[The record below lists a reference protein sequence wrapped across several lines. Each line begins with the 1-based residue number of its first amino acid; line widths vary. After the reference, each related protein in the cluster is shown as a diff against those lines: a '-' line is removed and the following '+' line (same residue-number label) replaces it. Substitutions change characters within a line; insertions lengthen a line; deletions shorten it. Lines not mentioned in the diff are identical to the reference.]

1 MKKFYFLF
9 LFALIASI
17 GNLYAAEKTV
27 TWNFAGRKS
36 GTGATTSCELKVQS
50 GSASGT
56 WKITASKKFSAQTGR
71 GSTSVTL
78 GSKNDPCTDAKLELT
93 NSPIPEGAQ
102 IKKVSIT
109 AKTNNANGAT
119 FGLQIGGVSS
129 ETTLTFDKT
138 KTTQEFTESKVGNVV
153 LVINTLN
160 QSNVSLYSISI
171 TYEEVAETKCA
182 KPTFN
187 LENGKTYTDAQT
199 LVITSTTA
207 DATIHYTINRGEEKT
222 GQPAEFTENGE
233 YTVDAWATK
242 DNLTESD
249 HASIKFT
256 IAKKCAAP
264 TFTPAAGFLKLGNA
278 ITFTS
283 ATADAEV
290 YYQYSY
296 NGGEYTSF
304 VKGTSFTPDKEGT
317 YKIIAKATKTGLED
331 GVSGEQI
338 YEVGNLVFYE
348 SFDKNDGTGGND
360 GKWSGSIASNDIQYD
375 VTGWTCQNASGANK
389 CAKFGTSS
397 KKGTA
402 TTPALT
408 DLEGDAILTFKAAP
422 WNTEGGKMS
431 VTISD
436 GTIETSEFELI
447 NNTFT
452 EYSVKISG
460 GATSKITFTSSEA
473 RFFLDEVKV
482 KQVAVATPTIT
493 PNGGDV
499 KVGDKITFATKTDGA
514 TLSYSTDGGQTWTP
528 GSEYAAATVG
538 ELNLWVK
545 ATKGSDESAVAK
557 ATFNVVDPN
566 AIGSVNINITADKT
580 AKTGELFGTM
590 TVAVPMPINATVMDV
605 VIKKDG
611 KEFSSDKNLTAE
623 FSKEITET
631 GTYEI
636 DVTANNDK
644 EIIGDKKTAEF
655 YSNKL
660 TDIAD
665 FLLYGPECNNL
676 FGSDVVYEFTC
687 PLSVTYANGS
697 NLWVTDGTDGML
709 IFQRGGFSTA
719 YTNGTVFAK
728 GIKGQYTVYNNTIEL
743 TEPVLTE
750 TTEGATVDPKQ
761 IEIAA
766 ISADN
771 QNQFVIIKDAVLNV
785 KNETFADAAGNTVD
799 MYDKKFCTVPADGTY
814 DVVGIVSYYGYSEAE
829 AATQVYPLAFLT
841 APTAT
846 LGFTAAEINEMPWLA
861 ANDKVLTEEATEVK
875 DASCVKLTCEEG
887 AQIEYTLVSAE
898 TGSSTATVESG
909 AEIVGLIKGE
919 VYELTVCAVKG
930 GYKSA
935 SRQYTFTITG
945 STSSVSSM
953 SAEGVKVFATEGGVE
968 VVAAEATDVAV
979 YTVAGQLVRQARV
992 AEDSTLVN
1000 VAPGFYVVRANGTAT
1015 KVIVR

>member
-17 GNLYAAEKTV
+17 GNLYAAEV
-27 TWNFAGRKS
+27 TD
-36 GTGATTSCELKVQS
+36 V
-50 GSASGT
+50 
-56 WKITASKKFSAQTGR
+56 ITASNLKATGTTYVLFSNVKVTSEALYSGQSAQTDNNSGIIQLTHKKKNNR
-71 GSTSVTL
+71 NVGIVSTVSGGLIKSVLIEVDNSNTNTYSVYAKKTAYSAIENLYDTSSSSKGDLILESKSTGSLDVA
-78 GSKNDPCTDAKLELT
+78 GEYYYIGIRSKSNAVK
-93 NSPIPEGAQ
+93 
-102 IKKVSIT
+102 IKKIT
-109 AKTNNANGAT
+109 
-119 FGLQIGGVSS
+119 
-129 ETTLTFDKT
+129 
-138 KTTQEFTESKVGNVV
+138 
-153 LVINTLN
+153 
-160 QSNVSLYSISI
+160 I
-171 TYEEVAETKCA
+171 TYV
-182 KPTFN
+182 N
-187 LENGKTYTDAQT
+187 
-199 LVITSTTA
+199 
-207 DATIHYTINRGEEKT
+207 
-222 GQPAEFTENGE
+222 
-233 YTVDAWATK
+233 
-242 DNLTESD
+242 
-249 HASIKFT
+249 
-256 IAKKCAAP
+256 
-264 TFTPAAGFLKLGNA
+264 
-278 ITFTS
+278 
-283 ATADAEV
+283 
-290 YYQYSY
+290 
-296 NGGEYTSF
+296 
-304 VKGTSFTPDKEGT
+304 
-317 YKIIAKATKTGLED
+317 
-331 GVSGEQI
+331 
-338 YEVGNLVFYE
+338 
-348 SFDKNDGTGGND
+348 
-360 GKWSGSIASNDIQYD
+360 
-375 VTGWTCQNASGANK
+375 
-389 CAKFGTSS
+389 SS
-397 KKGTA
+397 
-402 TTPALT
+402 
-408 DLEGDAILTFKAAP
+408 
-422 WNTEGGKMS
+422 
-431 VTISD
+431 
-436 GTIETSEFELI
+436 
-447 NNTFT
+447 
-452 EYSVKISG
+452 
-460 GATSKITFTSSEA
+460 
-473 RFFLDEVKV
+473 
-482 KQVAVATPTIT
+482 VATPTIT

-514 TLSYSTDGGQTWTP
+514 TLSYSTDGGQTWIP
-528 GSEYAAATVG
+528 GSEYTATTVG
-538 ELNLWVK
+538 ALNLWVK

-728 GIKGQYTVYNNTIEL
+728 GIKGQYTVYRNTIEL
-743 TEPVLTE
+743 LNPTLTE
-750 TTEGATVDPKQ
+750 TTEGATIDPKQ
-761 IEIAA
+761 IEIAG

-846 LGFTAAEINEMPWLA
+846 LGFTAAEINEMSWLA
-861 ANDKVLTEEATEVK
+861 ANDKVLTEDGSFE
-875 DASCVKLTCEEG
+875 DINASCVKLTCEEG
-887 AQIEYTLVSAE
+887 AQIEYTLDSGE
-898 TGSSTATVESG
+898 PSPSTATVESG
-909 AEIVGLIKGE
+909 TEIGFTDGE
-919 VYELTVCAVKG
+919 SYMLTVCAVKG

-935 SRQYTFTITG
+935 SREYLFSIG
-945 STSSVSSM
+945 KTSSVSSM
-953 SAEGVKVFATEGGVE
+953 SVDGVKVFAAEGGVE
-968 VVAAEATDVAV
+968 VVADEATDVAV
-979 YTVAGQLVRQARV
+979 YTAAGQLVRQARV
-992 AEDSTLVN
+992 AEGSTLVN

>member
-27 TWNFAGRKS
+27 TFDFSTNPGAVS
-36 GTGATTSCELKVQS
+36 GIKNGEITVSFKTPGVTPV
-50 GSASGT
+50 
-56 WKITASKKFSAQTGR
+56 WKGGEIRAYAKNTITVSSVKK
-71 GSTSVTL
+71 
-78 GSKNDPCTDAKLELT
+78 
-93 NSPIPEGAQ
+93 
-102 IKKVSIT
+102 IKKIEFSFNKGEDKNEIT
-109 AKTNNANGAT
+109 STPTGFTSPTWTGESESVVFK
-119 FGLQIGGVSS
+119 IGGTKGHRKV
-129 ETTLTFDKT
+129 KT
-138 KTTQEFTESKVGNVV
+138 IEV
-153 LVINTLN
+153 
-160 QSNVSLYSISI
+160 
-171 TYEEVAETKCA
+171 TYEEGAETQCA
-182 KPTFN
+182 T
-187 LENGKTYTDAQT
+187 
-199 LVITSTTA
+199 
-207 DATIHYTINRGEEKT
+207 
-222 GQPAEFTENGE
+222 
-233 YTVDAWATK
+233 
-242 DNLTESD
+242 
-249 HASIKFT
+249 
-256 IAKKCAAP
+256 P
-264 TFTPAAGFLKLGNA
+264 TFTPAAGYLKLGNA

-283 ATADAEV
+283 ATADAEIS
-290 YYQYSY
+290 YQYSY

-331 GVSGEQI
+331 GVSGEQT

-375 VTGWTCQNASGANK
+375 VDGWTCLNASGANK

-460 GATSKITFTSSEA
+460 GATSKITFTSSKD

-499 KVGDKITFATKTDGA
+499 NVGDKITFATKTDGA
-514 TLSYSTDGGQTWTP
+514 TLSYSTDEGKTWTP
-528 GSEYAAATVG
+528 GSEYTAAAVG
-538 ELNLWVK
+538 ALNLWVK
-545 ATKGSDESAVAK
+545 ATKDSDESAVAK

-566 AIGSVNINITADKT
+566 AIGSVNINITADKK

-611 KEFSSDKNLTAE
+611 KEFSSDKGLTAE

-644 EIIGDKKTAEF
+644 EITGDKKTAEF

-687 PLSVTYANGS
+687 PLSVTFSKGE

-709 IFQRGGFSTA
+709 IFQIGGFSTA

-743 TEPVLTE
+743 LNPTLTE
-750 TTEGATVDPKQ
+750 TTEGATIDPKQ

-766 ISADN
+766 IKAEN

-785 KNETFADAAGNTVD
+785 KNKTFADAAGNTVD

-814 DVVGIVSYYGYSEAE
+814 DVVGIVSYYGYSGAVS
-829 AATQVYPLAFLT
+829 ATQVYPLAFLT

-861 ANDKVLTEEATEVK
+861 ANDIVLTEETTEVK

-898 TGSSTATVESG
+898 TGTSTATVESG
-909 AEIVGLIKGE
+909 AEIVGLAKGE

-953 SAEGVKVFATEGGVE
+953 SAEGVKVFAAEGGVE

-979 YTVAGQLVRQARV
+979 YTAAGQLVRQARV
-992 AEDSTLVN
+992 AEGSTLVN

>member
-17 GNLYAAEKTV
+17 GNLYSAEV
-27 TWNFAGRKS
+27 TD
-36 GTGATTSCELKVQS
+36 V
-50 GSASGT
+50 
-56 WKITASKKFSAQTGR
+56 ITASNLKATGTTYVLFSNVKVTSEASYSGQSAQTGNNTGIIQLNSKKKNSR
-71 GSTSVTL
+71 NIGIVSTVSGGLIKSVSIEVDNSNANTYSVYAKKTAYSAIEDL
-78 GSKNDPCTDAKLELT
+78 YNDPKQGNLILESKSTESLDVAGEYYYIGIRSKS
-93 NSPIPEGAQ
+93 NAVK
-102 IKKVSIT
+102 IKKIT
-109 AKTNNANGAT
+109 
-119 FGLQIGGVSS
+119 
-129 ETTLTFDKT
+129 
-138 KTTQEFTESKVGNVV
+138 
-153 LVINTLN
+153 
-160 QSNVSLYSISI
+160 I
-171 TYEEVAETKCA
+171 TYV
-182 KPTFN
+182 N
-187 LENGKTYTDAQT
+187 
-199 LVITSTTA
+199 
-207 DATIHYTINRGEEKT
+207 
-222 GQPAEFTENGE
+222 
-233 YTVDAWATK
+233 
-242 DNLTESD
+242 
-249 HASIKFT
+249 
-256 IAKKCAAP
+256 
-264 TFTPAAGFLKLGNA
+264 
-278 ITFTS
+278 
-283 ATADAEV
+283 
-290 YYQYSY
+290 
-296 NGGEYTSF
+296 
-304 VKGTSFTPDKEGT
+304 
-317 YKIIAKATKTGLED
+317 
-331 GVSGEQI
+331 
-338 YEVGNLVFYE
+338 
-348 SFDKNDGTGGND
+348 
-360 GKWSGSIASNDIQYD
+360 
-375 VTGWTCQNASGANK
+375 
-389 CAKFGTSS
+389 SS
-397 KKGTA
+397 
-402 TTPALT
+402 
-408 DLEGDAILTFKAAP
+408 
-422 WNTEGGKMS
+422 
-431 VTISD
+431 
-436 GTIETSEFELI
+436 
-447 NNTFT
+447 
-452 EYSVKISG
+452 
-460 GATSKITFTSSEA
+460 
-473 RFFLDEVKV
+473 
-482 KQVAVATPTIT
+482 VATPTIT

-514 TLSYSTDGGQTWTP
+514 TLSYSTDEGKTWTP

-538 ELNLWVK
+538 ALNLWVK

-580 AKTGELFGTM
+580 AATGELFGTM

-785 KNETFADAAGNTVD
+785 KNETFADAAGNMVD

-814 DVVGIVSYYGYSEAE
+814 DVVGIVSYFGYSGAVP
-829 AATQVYPLAFLT
+829 ATQVYPLAFLT

-953 SAEGVKVFATEGGVE
+953 SAEGVKVFAAEGGVE
-968 VVAAEATDVAV
+968 VVAEEAAEVAV

-992 AEDSTLVN
+992 AEGSTLVN

>member
-17 GNLYAAEKTV
+17 GNLYAAEV
-27 TWNFAGRKS
+27 TD
-36 GTGATTSCELKVQS
+36 V
-50 GSASGT
+50 
-56 WKITASKKFSAQTGR
+56 ITASNLKATGTTYVLFSNVKVTSEALYSGQSAQTQTG
-71 GSTSVTL
+71 
-78 GSKNDPCTDAKLELT
+78 KN
-93 NSPIPEGAQ
+93 IQ
-102 IKKVSIT
+102 
-109 AKTNNANGAT
+109 
-119 FGLQIGGVSS
+119 
-129 ETTLTFDKT
+129 
-138 KTTQEFTESKVGNVV
+138 
-153 LVINTLN
+153 LN
-160 QSNVSLYSISI
+160 
-171 TYEEVAETKCA
+171 
-182 KPTFN
+182 
-187 LENGKTYTDAQT
+187 
-199 LVITSTTA
+199 
-207 DATIHYTINRGEEKT
+207 
-222 GQPAEFTENGE
+222 
-233 YTVDAWATK
+233 
-242 DNLTESD
+242 
-249 HASIKFT
+249 
-256 IAKKCAAP
+256 
-264 TFTPAAGFLKLGNA
+264 
-278 ITFTS
+278 
-283 ATADAEV
+283 
-290 YYQYSY
+290 
-296 NGGEYTSF
+296 
-304 VKGTSFTPDKEGT
+304 
-317 YKIIAKATKTGLED
+317 
-331 GVSGEQI
+331 
-338 YEVGNLVFYE
+338 
-348 SFDKNDGTGGND
+348 
-360 GKWSGSIASNDIQYD
+360 
-375 VTGWTCQNASGANK
+375 
-389 CAKFGTSS
+389 SS
-397 KKGTA
+397 KKNGKNIGIVSTVSGGLIKSVSIEVDNSNA
-402 TTPALT
+402 
-408 DLEGDAILTFKAAP
+408 
-422 WNTEGGKMS
+422 NT
-431 VTISD
+431 
-436 GTIETSEFELI
+436 
-447 NNTFT
+447 
-452 EYSVKISG
+452 YSVYAKKTAYSAIGDLYNNSKGDLILEDKSTGSVDVAGEYYYIGIRSKSGVVKIK
-460 GATSKITFTSSEA
+460 KITITYVNSS
-473 RFFLDEVKV
+473 
-482 KQVAVATPTIT
+482 VATPTII

-528 GSEYAAATVG
+528 GSEYTATTVG
-538 ELNLWVK
+538 ALNLWVK

-636 DVTANNDK
+636 DVTANNK
-644 EIIGDKKTAEF
+644 EITGDKKTAEF

-766 ISADN
+766 IKADN

-785 KNETFADAAGNTVD
+785 KNKTFADAAGNTVD
-799 MYDKKFCTVPADGTY
+799 MYDKKFCTVPANGTY
-814 DVVGIVSYYGYSEAE
+814 DVVGIVSYFGYSGAVP
-829 AATQVYPLAFLT
+829 ATQVYPLAFLT

-861 ANDKVLTEEATEVK
+861 ANDIVLTE
-875 DASCVKLTCEEG
+875 DGSFGDMNASCVKLTCEEG
-887 AQIEYTLVSAE
+887 AQIEYTLDSGE
-898 TGSSTATVESG
+898 PSPSTATVESG
-909 AEIVGLIKGE
+909 TEIGFTDGE
-919 VYELTVCAVKG
+919 SYMLTVCAVKG

-935 SRQYTFTITG
+935 SREYLFSIG
-945 STSSVSSM
+945 KTSSVSSM
-953 SAEGVKVFATEGGVE
+953 SSEGVKVFAAEGGVE
-968 VVAAEATDVAV
+968 VVAEEAAEVAV
-979 YTVAGQLVRQARV
+979 YTAAGQLVRQVRV
-992 AEDSTLVN
+992 AEGSTLVN

>member
-17 GNLYAAEKTV
+17 SNLYAAEKTV
-27 TWNFAGRKS
+27 TYTFTSKTWEAAEGNWNPLKEGNSKEDRGVAVTSAVS
-36 GTGATTSCELKVQS
+36 GASAESPS
-50 GSASGT
+50 GFS
-56 WKITASKKFSAQTGR
+56 KITSVNMVWSTSKKGVGTINMYISG
-71 GSTSVTL
+71 
-78 GSKNDPCTDAKLELT
+78 E
-93 NSPIPEGAQ
+93 
-102 IKKVSIT
+102 KV
-109 AKTNNANGAT
+109 G
-119 FGLQIGGVSS
+119 S
-129 ETTLTFDKT
+129 ETVGKSMSNKNFSVATDPSNTSGVVKFDVKCT
-138 KTTQEFTESKVGNVV
+138 AGTIYIK
-153 LVINTLN
+153 
-160 QSNVSLYSISI
+160 SISI

-182 KPTFN
+182 T
-187 LENGKTYTDAQT
+187 
-199 LVITSTTA
+199 
-207 DATIHYTINRGEEKT
+207 
-222 GQPAEFTENGE
+222 
-233 YTVDAWATK
+233 
-242 DNLTESD
+242 
-249 HASIKFT
+249 
-256 IAKKCAAP
+256 P
-264 TFTPAAGFLKLGNA
+264 TFTPAAGYLKLGNA

-283 ATADAEV
+283 ATADAEIS
-290 YYQYSY
+290 YQYSY

-514 TLSYSTDGGQTWTP
+514 TLSYSTDGGQTWTQ
-528 GSEYAAATVG
+528 GSEYTATTVG
-538 ELNLWVK
+538 ALNLWVK

-605 VIKKDG
+605 VIKKGG

-636 DVTANNDK
+636 EVIAMNDN
-644 EIIGDKKTAEF
+644 EGITEDKKTAKF

-660 TDIAD
+660 TDIED

-687 PLSVTYANGS
+687 PLSVTFSNGE

-709 IFQRGGFSTA
+709 IFKKGGFSTA

-728 GIKGQYTVYNNTIEL
+728 GIKGQYTVYRNTIEL
-743 TEPVLTE
+743 LNPTLTE
-750 TTEGATVDPKQ
+750 TTEGATIDPKQ
-761 IEIAA
+761 IEIAG

-861 ANDKVLTEEATEVK
+861 ANDIVLTEDGSFENMN
-875 DASCVKLTCEEG
+875 ASCVKLTCEEG
-887 AQIEYTLVSAE
+887 AQIEYTLDSGE
-898 TGSSTATVESG
+898 PSPSTATVESG
-909 AEIVGLIKGE
+909 TEIGFTDGE
-919 VYELTVCAVKG
+919 SYMLTVCAVKG

-935 SRQYTFTITG
+935 SREYLFSIG
-945 STSSVSSM
+945 KTSSVSSM
-953 SAEGVKVFATEGGVE
+953 SVDGVKVFAAEGGVE
-968 VVAAEATDVAV
+968 VVADEAAEVAV
-979 YTVAGQLVRQARV
+979 YTAAGQLVRQARV
-992 AEDSTLVN
+992 AEGSTLVN
-1000 VAPGFYVVRANGTAT
+1000 VTPGFYVVRANGTAT

>member
-17 GNLYAAEKTV
+17 GNLYAAEV
-27 TWNFAGRKS
+27 TD
-36 GTGATTSCELKVQS
+36 V
-50 GSASGT
+50 
-56 WKITASKKFSAQTGR
+56 ITASNLKATGTTYVLFSNVKVTSEASYSGQSAQTGNNTGIIQLNSKKKNSR
-71 GSTSVTL
+71 NIGIVSTVSGGLIKSVSIEVDNSNANTYSVYAKKTAYSAIEDL
-78 GSKNDPCTDAKLELT
+78 YNDPKQGNLILESKSTGSLDVAGEYYYIGIR
-93 NSPIPEGAQ
+93 SKSGAVK
-102 IKKVSIT
+102 IKKIT
-109 AKTNNANGAT
+109 
-119 FGLQIGGVSS
+119 
-129 ETTLTFDKT
+129 
-138 KTTQEFTESKVGNVV
+138 
-153 LVINTLN
+153 
-160 QSNVSLYSISI
+160 I
-171 TYEEVAETKCA
+171 TYV
-182 KPTFN
+182 N
-187 LENGKTYTDAQT
+187 
-199 LVITSTTA
+199 
-207 DATIHYTINRGEEKT
+207 
-222 GQPAEFTENGE
+222 
-233 YTVDAWATK
+233 
-242 DNLTESD
+242 
-249 HASIKFT
+249 
-256 IAKKCAAP
+256 
-264 TFTPAAGFLKLGNA
+264 
-278 ITFTS
+278 
-283 ATADAEV
+283 
-290 YYQYSY
+290 
-296 NGGEYTSF
+296 
-304 VKGTSFTPDKEGT
+304 
-317 YKIIAKATKTGLED
+317 
-331 GVSGEQI
+331 
-338 YEVGNLVFYE
+338 
-348 SFDKNDGTGGND
+348 
-360 GKWSGSIASNDIQYD
+360 
-375 VTGWTCQNASGANK
+375 
-389 CAKFGTSS
+389 SS
-397 KKGTA
+397 
-402 TTPALT
+402 
-408 DLEGDAILTFKAAP
+408 
-422 WNTEGGKMS
+422 
-431 VTISD
+431 
-436 GTIETSEFELI
+436 
-447 NNTFT
+447 
-452 EYSVKISG
+452 
-460 GATSKITFTSSEA
+460 
-473 RFFLDEVKV
+473 
-482 KQVAVATPTIT
+482 VATPTIT

-514 TLSYSTDGGQTWTP
+514 TLSYSTDEGKTWTP

-538 ELNLWVK
+538 ALNLWVK

-644 EIIGDKKTAEF
+644 EITGDKKTAEF

-799 MYDKKFCTVPADGTY
+799 MYDKKFCAVPADGTY
-814 DVVGIVSYYGYSEAE
+814 DVVGIVSYFGYSGAVP
-829 AATQVYPLAFLT
+829 ATQVYPLAFLT

-846 LGFTAAEINEMPWLA
+846 LGFTAAEINEMSWLA
-861 ANDKVLTEEATEVK
+861 ANDKVLTEDGSFE
-875 DASCVKLTCEEG
+875 DINASCVKLTCEEG
-887 AQIEYTLVSAE
+887 AQIEYTLDSGE
-898 TGSSTATVESG
+898 PSPSTATVESG
-909 AEIVGLIKGE
+909 TEIGFTDGE
-919 VYELTVCAVKG
+919 SYMLTVCAVKG

-935 SRQYTFTITG
+935 SREYMFSIG
-945 STSSVSSM
+945 KTSSVSSM
-953 SAEGVKVFATEGGVE
+953 SAEGVKVFAAEGGVE
-968 VVAAEATDVAV
+968 VVADEAAEVAV
-979 YTVAGQLVRQARV
+979 YTAAGQLVRQARV
-992 AEDSTLVN
+992 AEGSTLVN

>member
-17 GNLYAAEKTV
+17 GNLYAVEKTV
-27 TWNFAGRKS
+27 TFDFSTNPGAVS
-36 GTGATTSCELKVQS
+36 GIKNGEITVSFKTPGVTPV
-50 GSASGT
+50 
-56 WKITASKKFSAQTGR
+56 WKGGEIRAYAKNTIT
-71 GSTSVTL
+71 
-78 GSKNDPCTDAKLELT
+78 
-93 NSPIPEGAQ
+93 
-102 IKKVSIT
+102 
-109 AKTNNANGAT
+109 
-119 FGLQIGGVSS
+119 VSS
-129 ETTLTFDKT
+129 AKKIKAIKFTFNKDDGNEITSTPTGFTDPTWTGESESVVFKIGRTKGHRKVKT
-138 KTTQEFTESKVGNVV
+138 IEV
-153 LVINTLN
+153 
-160 QSNVSLYSISI
+160 
-171 TYEEVAETKCA
+171 TYEEGAETQCA
-182 KPTFN
+182 T
-187 LENGKTYTDAQT
+187 
-199 LVITSTTA
+199 
-207 DATIHYTINRGEEKT
+207 
-222 GQPAEFTENGE
+222 
-233 YTVDAWATK
+233 
-242 DNLTESD
+242 
-249 HASIKFT
+249 
-256 IAKKCAAP
+256 P
-264 TFTPAAGFLKLGNA
+264 TFTPAAGYLKLGNA

-283 ATADAEV
+283 ATADAEIS
-290 YYQYSY
+290 YQYSY

-375 VTGWTCQNASGANK
+375 VTGWTCEYEKGANK

-460 GATSKITFTSSEA
+460 GATSKITFTSSED

-514 TLSYSTDGGQTWTP
+514 TLSYSTDEGKTWTP

-538 ELNLWVK
+538 ALNLWVK

-644 EIIGDKKTAEF
+644 EITGDKKTAEF

-743 TEPVLTE
+743 LNPTLTE
-750 TTEGATVDPKQ
+750 TTEGATIDPKQ

-785 KNETFADAAGNTVD
+785 KNKTFADAAGNTVD
-799 MYDKKFCTVPADGTY
+799 MFNKEFCTVPADGTY
-814 DVVGIVSYYGYSEAE
+814 DVVGIVSYFGYPNNVP
-829 AATQVYPLAFLT
+829 ATQVYPLAFLT

-861 ANDKVLTEEATEVK
+861 ANDIVLTEDGSFE
-875 DASCVKLTCEEG
+875 DMNASCVKLTCEEG
-887 AQIEYTLVSAE
+887 AQIEYTLSLDADP
-898 TGSSTATVESG
+898 STATVESG
-909 AEIVGLIKGE
+909 TEIGFKDGDCCM
-919 VYELTVCAVKG
+919 LTVCAVNG

-935 SRQYTFTITG
+935 SREYLFSIG
-945 STSSVSSM
+945 KTSSVSLM
-953 SAEGVKVFATEGGVE
+953 SSEGVKVFAAEGGVK
-968 VVAAEATDVAV
+968 VVAEEATDVAV

-992 AEDSTLVN
+992 AEGSTLVN

>member
-17 GNLYAAEKTV
+17 GNLYSAEV
-27 TWNFAGRKS
+27 TD
-36 GTGATTSCELKVQS
+36 V
-50 GSASGT
+50 
-56 WKITASKKFSAQTGR
+56 ITASNLKATGTTYVLFSNVKVTSEASYSGQSAQTGNNTGIIQLNSKKKNSR
-71 GSTSVTL
+71 NIGIVSTVSGGLIKSVSIEVDNSNANTYSVYAKKTAYSAIEDL
-78 GSKNDPCTDAKLELT
+78 YNDPKQGNLILESKSTGSLDVAGEYYYIGIRSKS
-93 NSPIPEGAQ
+93 NAVK
-102 IKKVSIT
+102 IKKIT
-109 AKTNNANGAT
+109 
-119 FGLQIGGVSS
+119 
-129 ETTLTFDKT
+129 
-138 KTTQEFTESKVGNVV
+138 
-153 LVINTLN
+153 
-160 QSNVSLYSISI
+160 I
-171 TYEEVAETKCA
+171 TYV
-182 KPTFN
+182 N
-187 LENGKTYTDAQT
+187 
-199 LVITSTTA
+199 
-207 DATIHYTINRGEEKT
+207 
-222 GQPAEFTENGE
+222 
-233 YTVDAWATK
+233 
-242 DNLTESD
+242 
-249 HASIKFT
+249 
-256 IAKKCAAP
+256 
-264 TFTPAAGFLKLGNA
+264 
-278 ITFTS
+278 
-283 ATADAEV
+283 
-290 YYQYSY
+290 
-296 NGGEYTSF
+296 
-304 VKGTSFTPDKEGT
+304 
-317 YKIIAKATKTGLED
+317 
-331 GVSGEQI
+331 
-338 YEVGNLVFYE
+338 
-348 SFDKNDGTGGND
+348 
-360 GKWSGSIASNDIQYD
+360 
-375 VTGWTCQNASGANK
+375 
-389 CAKFGTSS
+389 SS
-397 KKGTA
+397 
-402 TTPALT
+402 
-408 DLEGDAILTFKAAP
+408 
-422 WNTEGGKMS
+422 
-431 VTISD
+431 
-436 GTIETSEFELI
+436 
-447 NNTFT
+447 
-452 EYSVKISG
+452 
-460 GATSKITFTSSEA
+460 
-473 RFFLDEVKV
+473 
-482 KQVAVATPTIT
+482 VATPTIT

-514 TLSYSTDGGQTWTP
+514 TLSYSTDEGKTWTP

-538 ELNLWVK
+538 ALNLWVK

-644 EIIGDKKTAEF
+644 EITGDKKTAEF

-743 TEPVLTE
+743 LNPTLTE
-750 TTEGATVDPKQ
+750 TTEGATIDPKQ

-785 KNETFADAAGNTVD
+785 KNKTFADAAGNTVD
-799 MYDKKFCTVPADGTY
+799 MFNKEFCTVPADGTY
-814 DVVGIVSYYGYSEAE
+814 DVVGIVSYFGYPNNVP
-829 AATQVYPLAFLT
+829 ATQVYPLAFLT

-861 ANDKVLTEEATEVK
+861 ANDIVLTEDGSFE
-875 DASCVKLTCEEG
+875 DMNASCVKLTCEEG
-887 AQIEYTLVSAE
+887 AQIEYTLSLDADP
-898 TGSSTATVESG
+898 STATVESG
-909 AEIVGLIKGE
+909 TEIGFKDGDCCM
-919 VYELTVCAVKG
+919 LTVCAVNG

-935 SRQYTFTITG
+935 SREYLFSIG
-945 STSSVSSM
+945 KTSSVSSM
-953 SAEGVKVFATEGGVE
+953 SAEGVKVFAAEGGVK
-968 VVAAEATDVAV
+968 VVAEEATDVAV
-979 YTVAGQLVRQARV
+979 YTAAGQLVRQARV
-992 AEDSTLVN
+992 AEGSTLVN

>member
-17 GNLYAAEKTV
+17 GNLYAVEKTV
-27 TWNFAGRKS
+27 TFDFSTNPGAVS
-36 GTGATTSCELKVQS
+36 GIKNGEITVSFKTPGVTPV
-50 GSASGT
+50 
-56 WKITASKKFSAQTGR
+56 WKGGEIRAYAKNTITVSSVKK
-71 GSTSVTL
+71 
-78 GSKNDPCTDAKLELT
+78 
-93 NSPIPEGAQ
+93 
-102 IKKVSIT
+102 IKKIKFTFNKGDDANPIT
-109 AKTNNANGAT
+109 STPTGFTDPTWTGESESVVFK
-119 FGLQIGGVSS
+119 IGGTKGHRKV
-129 ETTLTFDKT
+129 KT
-138 KTTQEFTESKVGNVV
+138 IEV
-153 LVINTLN
+153 
-160 QSNVSLYSISI
+160 
-171 TYEEVAETKCA
+171 TYEEGAETQCA
-182 KPTFN
+182 T
-187 LENGKTYTDAQT
+187 
-199 LVITSTTA
+199 
-207 DATIHYTINRGEEKT
+207 
-222 GQPAEFTENGE
+222 
-233 YTVDAWATK
+233 
-242 DNLTESD
+242 
-249 HASIKFT
+249 
-256 IAKKCAAP
+256 P
-264 TFTPAAGFLKLGNA
+264 TFTPAAGYLKLGNA

-283 ATADAEV
+283 ATADAEIS
-290 YYQYSY
+290 YQYSY

-375 VTGWTCQNASGANK
+375 VTGWTCPNASGANK

-408 DLEGDAILTFKAAP
+408 GLEGDAILTFKAGA
-422 WNTEGGKMS
+422 WNVTDEKTTLNISITNGSLGTTS
-431 VTISD
+431 VTLKK
-436 GTIETSEFELI
+436 GE
-447 NNTFT
+447 FT
-452 EYSVKISG
+452 EYTINITG
-460 GATSKITFTSSEA
+460 ADATSKITFEASEDKNN

-514 TLSYSTDGGQTWTP
+514 TLSYSTDEGKTWTP

-538 ELNLWVK
+538 ALNLWVK

-660 TDIAD
+660 TDIAG

-766 ISADN
+766 ISANN

-814 DVVGIVSYYGYSEAE
+814 DVVGIVSYFGYSGAVP
-829 AATQVYPLAFLT
+829 ATQVYPLAFLT

-846 LGFTAAEINEMPWLA
+846 LGFTAAEINEMSWLA
-861 ANDKVLTEEATEVK
+861 ANDKVLTEDGSFE
-875 DASCVKLTCEEG
+875 DINASCVKLTCEEG
-887 AQIEYTLVSAE
+887 AQIEYTLDSGE
-898 TGSSTATVESG
+898 PSPSTATVESG
-909 AEIVGLIKGE
+909 TEIGFTDGE
-919 VYELTVCAVKG
+919 SYMLTVCAVKG

-935 SRQYTFTITG
+935 SREYMFSIG
-945 STSSVSSM
+945 KTSSVSSM
-953 SAEGVKVFATEGGVE
+953 SAEGVKVFAAEGGVE
-968 VVAAEATDVAV
+968 VVAEEAAEVAV
-979 YTVAGQLVRQARV
+979 YTAAGQLVRQARV
-992 AEDSTLVN
+992 AEGSTLVN
-1000 VAPGFYVVRANGTAT
+1000 VAPGFYVVRANDTAT

>member
-17 GNLYAAEKTV
+17 GNLYSAEV
-27 TWNFAGRKS
+27 TD
-36 GTGATTSCELKVQS
+36 V
-50 GSASGT
+50 
-56 WKITASKKFSAQTGR
+56 ITASNLKATGTTYVLFSNVKVTSEASYSGQSAQTGNNTGIIQLNSKKKNSR
-71 GSTSVTL
+71 NIGIVSTVSGGLIKSVSIEVDNSNANTYSVYAKKTAYSAIEDL
-78 GSKNDPCTDAKLELT
+78 YNDPKQGNLILESKSTGSLDVAGEYYYIGIRSKS
-93 NSPIPEGAQ
+93 NAVK
-102 IKKVSIT
+102 IKKIT
-109 AKTNNANGAT
+109 
-119 FGLQIGGVSS
+119 
-129 ETTLTFDKT
+129 
-138 KTTQEFTESKVGNVV
+138 
-153 LVINTLN
+153 
-160 QSNVSLYSISI
+160 I
-171 TYEEVAETKCA
+171 TYV
-182 KPTFN
+182 N
-187 LENGKTYTDAQT
+187 
-199 LVITSTTA
+199 
-207 DATIHYTINRGEEKT
+207 
-222 GQPAEFTENGE
+222 
-233 YTVDAWATK
+233 
-242 DNLTESD
+242 
-249 HASIKFT
+249 
-256 IAKKCAAP
+256 
-264 TFTPAAGFLKLGNA
+264 
-278 ITFTS
+278 
-283 ATADAEV
+283 
-290 YYQYSY
+290 
-296 NGGEYTSF
+296 
-304 VKGTSFTPDKEGT
+304 
-317 YKIIAKATKTGLED
+317 
-331 GVSGEQI
+331 
-338 YEVGNLVFYE
+338 
-348 SFDKNDGTGGND
+348 
-360 GKWSGSIASNDIQYD
+360 
-375 VTGWTCQNASGANK
+375 
-389 CAKFGTSS
+389 SS
-397 KKGTA
+397 
-402 TTPALT
+402 
-408 DLEGDAILTFKAAP
+408 
-422 WNTEGGKMS
+422 
-431 VTISD
+431 
-436 GTIETSEFELI
+436 
-447 NNTFT
+447 
-452 EYSVKISG
+452 
-460 GATSKITFTSSEA
+460 
-473 RFFLDEVKV
+473 
-482 KQVAVATPTIT
+482 VATPTIT

-514 TLSYSTDGGQTWTP
+514 TLSYSTDEGKTWTP

-538 ELNLWVK
+538 ALNLWVK

-580 AKTGELFGTM
+580 AATGELFGTM

-665 FLLYGPECNNL
+665 FLFYGPECNNL

-687 PLSVTYANGS
+687 PLSVTFSKGE

-728 GIKGQYTVYNNTIEL
+728 GIKGQYTVYNNTTIEL

-761 IEIAA
+761 IEISA
-766 ISADN
+766 IKADN

-814 DVVGIVSYYGYSEAE
+814 DVVGIVSYYKPKKAE

-861 ANDKVLTEEATEVK
+861 ANDIVLTEDGSFEGMN
-875 DASCVKLTCEEG
+875 ASCVKLTCEEG
-887 AQIEYTLVSAE
+887 AQIEYTLDSGE
-898 TGSSTATVESG
+898 PSPSTATVESG
-909 AEIVGLIKGE
+909 TEIGFTDGE
-919 VYELTVCAVKG
+919 SYMLTVCAVKG

-935 SRQYTFTITG
+935 SREYMFSIG
-945 STSSVSSM
+945 KTSSVSSM
-953 SAEGVKVFATEGGVE
+953 SAEGVKVFAAEGGVE
-968 VVAAEATDVAV
+968 VVAAETTDVAV

-992 AEDSTLVN
+992 AEGSTLVN

>member
-17 GNLYAAEKTV
+17 GNLYAVEKTV
-27 TWNFAGRKS
+27 TFDFSTNPGAVS
-36 GTGATTSCELKVQS
+36 GIKNGEITVSFKAPGVTPVWKGGEIRAYAKNTITVS
-50 GSASGT
+50 SAKKIKAIKFTFNKDDGN
-56 WKITASKKFSAQTGR
+56 KITSTPTGFTDPTWT
-71 GSTSVTL
+71 GESESVVF
-78 GSKNDPCTDAKLELT
+78 K
-93 NSPIPEGAQ
+93 
-102 IKKVSIT
+102 
-109 AKTNNANGAT
+109 
-119 FGLQIGGVSS
+119 IGGTKGHRKV
-129 ETTLTFDKT
+129 KT
-138 KTTQEFTESKVGNVV
+138 IEV
-153 LVINTLN
+153 
-160 QSNVSLYSISI
+160 
-171 TYEEVAETKCA
+171 TYEEGAETKCA
-182 KPTFN
+182 T
-187 LENGKTYTDAQT
+187 
-199 LVITSTTA
+199 
-207 DATIHYTINRGEEKT
+207 
-222 GQPAEFTENGE
+222 
-233 YTVDAWATK
+233 
-242 DNLTESD
+242 
-249 HASIKFT
+249 
-256 IAKKCAAP
+256 P
-264 TFTPAAGFLKLGNA
+264 TFTPAAGYLKLGNA

-283 ATADAEV
+283 ATVDAEV

-331 GVSGEQI
+331 GVSEEQI

-375 VTGWTCQNASGANK
+375 VTGWTCEYEKGANK

-460 GATSKITFTSSEA
+460 GATSKITFTSSED

-528 GSEYAAATVG
+528 GSEYTATTVG
-538 ELNLWVK
+538 ALNLWVK

-814 DVVGIVSYYGYSEAE
+814 DVVGIVSYFGYSGAVP
-829 AATQVYPLAFLT
+829 ATQVYPLAFLT

-846 LGFTAAEINEMPWLA
+846 LGFTAAEINEMSWLA
-861 ANDKVLTEEATEVK
+861 ANDKVLTEDGSFE
-875 DASCVKLTCEEG
+875 DINASCVKLTCEEG
-887 AQIEYTLVSAE
+887 AQIEYTLDSGE
-898 TGSSTATVESG
+898 PSPSTATVESG
-909 AEIVGLIKGE
+909 TEIGFADGE
-919 VYELTVCAVKG
+919 SYMLTVCAVKG

-935 SRQYTFTITG
+935 SREYMFSIG
-945 STSSVSSM
+945 KTSSVSSM
-953 SAEGVKVFATEGGVE
+953 SAEGVKVVAAEGGVE

-979 YTVAGQLVRQARV
+979 YTAAGQLVRQARV
-992 AEDSTLVN
+992 AEGNTLVN

>member
-17 GNLYAAEKTV
+17 GNLYSAEV
-27 TWNFAGRKS
+27 TD
-36 GTGATTSCELKVQS
+36 V
-50 GSASGT
+50 
-56 WKITASKKFSAQTGR
+56 ITASNLKATGTTYVLFSNVKVTSEASYSGQSAQTGNNTGIIQLNSKKKNSR
-71 GSTSVTL
+71 NIGIVSTVSGGLIKSVSIEVDNSNANTYSVYAKKTAYSAIEDL
-78 GSKNDPCTDAKLELT
+78 YNDPKQGNLILESKSTGSLDVAGEYYYIGIRSKS
-93 NSPIPEGAQ
+93 NAVK
-102 IKKVSIT
+102 IKKIT
-109 AKTNNANGAT
+109 
-119 FGLQIGGVSS
+119 
-129 ETTLTFDKT
+129 
-138 KTTQEFTESKVGNVV
+138 
-153 LVINTLN
+153 
-160 QSNVSLYSISI
+160 I
-171 TYEEVAETKCA
+171 TYV
-182 KPTFN
+182 N
-187 LENGKTYTDAQT
+187 
-199 LVITSTTA
+199 
-207 DATIHYTINRGEEKT
+207 
-222 GQPAEFTENGE
+222 
-233 YTVDAWATK
+233 
-242 DNLTESD
+242 
-249 HASIKFT
+249 
-256 IAKKCAAP
+256 
-264 TFTPAAGFLKLGNA
+264 
-278 ITFTS
+278 
-283 ATADAEV
+283 
-290 YYQYSY
+290 
-296 NGGEYTSF
+296 
-304 VKGTSFTPDKEGT
+304 
-317 YKIIAKATKTGLED
+317 
-331 GVSGEQI
+331 
-338 YEVGNLVFYE
+338 
-348 SFDKNDGTGGND
+348 
-360 GKWSGSIASNDIQYD
+360 
-375 VTGWTCQNASGANK
+375 
-389 CAKFGTSS
+389 SS
-397 KKGTA
+397 
-402 TTPALT
+402 
-408 DLEGDAILTFKAAP
+408 
-422 WNTEGGKMS
+422 
-431 VTISD
+431 
-436 GTIETSEFELI
+436 
-447 NNTFT
+447 
-452 EYSVKISG
+452 
-460 GATSKITFTSSEA
+460 
-473 RFFLDEVKV
+473 
-482 KQVAVATPTIT
+482 VATPTIT

-514 TLSYSTDGGQTWTP
+514 TLSYSTDEGKTWTP

-538 ELNLWVK
+538 ALNLWVK

-644 EIIGDKKTAEF
+644 EITGDKKTAEF

-766 ISADN
+766 IKADN

-785 KNETFADAAGNTVD
+785 KNKTFADAAGNTVD
-799 MYDKKFCTVPADGTY
+799 MYDKKFCTVPANGTY
-814 DVVGIVSYYGYSEAE
+814 DVVGIVSYFGYSGAVP
-829 AATQVYPLAFLT
+829 ATQVYPLAFLT

-861 ANDKVLTEEATEVK
+861 ANDIVLTE
-875 DASCVKLTCEEG
+875 DGSFGDMNASCVKLTCEEG
-887 AQIEYTLVSAE
+887 AQIEYTLDSGE
-898 TGSSTATVESG
+898 PSPSTATVESG
-909 AEIVGLIKGE
+909 TEIGFTDGE
-919 VYELTVCAVKG
+919 SYMLTVCAVKG

-935 SRQYTFTITG
+935 SREYLFSIG
-945 STSSVSSM
+945 KTSSVSSM
-953 SAEGVKVFATEGGVE
+953 SSEGVKVFAAEGGVE
-968 VVAAEATDVAV
+968 VVAEEAAEVAV
-979 YTVAGQLVRQARV
+979 YTAAGQLVRQVRV
-992 AEDSTLVN
+992 AEGSTLVN

>member
-17 GNLYAAEKTV
+17 GNLYAAEV
-27 TWNFAGRKS
+27 TD
-36 GTGATTSCELKVQS
+36 V
-50 GSASGT
+50 
-56 WKITASKKFSAQTGR
+56 ITASNLKATGTTYVLFSNVKVTSEALYSGQSAQTDNNSGIIQLTHKKKNNR
-71 GSTSVTL
+71 NVGIVSTVSGGLIKSVLIEVDNSNTNTYSVYAKKTAYSAIENLYDTSSSSKGDLILESKSTGSLDVA
-78 GSKNDPCTDAKLELT
+78 GEYYYIGIRSKSNAVK
-93 NSPIPEGAQ
+93 
-102 IKKVSIT
+102 IKKIT
-109 AKTNNANGAT
+109 
-119 FGLQIGGVSS
+119 
-129 ETTLTFDKT
+129 
-138 KTTQEFTESKVGNVV
+138 
-153 LVINTLN
+153 
-160 QSNVSLYSISI
+160 I
-171 TYEEVAETKCA
+171 TYV
-182 KPTFN
+182 N
-187 LENGKTYTDAQT
+187 
-199 LVITSTTA
+199 
-207 DATIHYTINRGEEKT
+207 
-222 GQPAEFTENGE
+222 
-233 YTVDAWATK
+233 
-242 DNLTESD
+242 
-249 HASIKFT
+249 
-256 IAKKCAAP
+256 
-264 TFTPAAGFLKLGNA
+264 
-278 ITFTS
+278 
-283 ATADAEV
+283 
-290 YYQYSY
+290 
-296 NGGEYTSF
+296 
-304 VKGTSFTPDKEGT
+304 
-317 YKIIAKATKTGLED
+317 
-331 GVSGEQI
+331 
-338 YEVGNLVFYE
+338 
-348 SFDKNDGTGGND
+348 
-360 GKWSGSIASNDIQYD
+360 
-375 VTGWTCQNASGANK
+375 
-389 CAKFGTSS
+389 SS
-397 KKGTA
+397 
-402 TTPALT
+402 
-408 DLEGDAILTFKAAP
+408 
-422 WNTEGGKMS
+422 
-431 VTISD
+431 
-436 GTIETSEFELI
+436 
-447 NNTFT
+447 
-452 EYSVKISG
+452 
-460 GATSKITFTSSEA
+460 
-473 RFFLDEVKV
+473 
-482 KQVAVATPTIT
+482 VATPTIT

-528 GSEYAAATVG
+528 GSEYTATTVG
-538 ELNLWVK
+538 ALNLWVK

-709 IFQRGGFSTA
+709 IFKKGGFSTA

-728 GIKGQYTVYNNTIEL
+728 GIKGQYTVYRNTIEL
-743 TEPVLTE
+743 LNPTLTE
-750 TTEGATVDPKQ
+750 TTEGATIDPKQ
-761 IEIAA
+761 IEIAG

-785 KNETFADAAGNTVD
+785 KNKTFADAAGNTVD

-861 ANDKVLTEEATEVK
+861 ANDIVLTEDGSFENMN
-875 DASCVKLTCEEG
+875 ASCVKLTCEEG
-887 AQIEYTLVSAE
+887 AQIEYTLDSGE
-898 TGSSTATVESG
+898 PSPSTATVESG
-909 AEIVGLIKGE
+909 TEIGFTDGE
-919 VYELTVCAVKG
+919 SYMLTVCAVKG

-935 SRQYTFTITG
+935 SREYLFSIG
-945 STSSVSSM
+945 KTSSVSSM
-953 SAEGVKVFATEGGVE
+953 SVDGVKVFAAEGGVE
-968 VVAAEATDVAV
+968 VVAEEAAEVAV
-979 YTVAGQLVRQARV
+979 YTAAGQLVRQARV
-992 AEDSTLVN
+992 AEGSTLVN
-1000 VAPGFYVVRANGTAT
+1000 VAPGFYVVRVNGTAT

>member
-17 GNLYAAEKTV
+17 SNLYAAEKTV

-109 AKTNNANGAT
+109 ANTNNAKGAT

-160 QSNVSLYSISI
+160 QSNVSLYSVSI

-182 KPTFN
+182 T
-187 LENGKTYTDAQT
+187 
-199 LVITSTTA
+199 
-207 DATIHYTINRGEEKT
+207 
-222 GQPAEFTENGE
+222 
-233 YTVDAWATK
+233 
-242 DNLTESD
+242 
-249 HASIKFT
+249 
-256 IAKKCAAP
+256 P
-264 TFTPAAGFLKLGNA
+264 TFTPTAGYLKLGNA

-283 ATADAEV
+283 ATADAEIS
-290 YYQYSY
+290 YQYSY

-360 GKWSGSIASNDIQYD
+360 GKWSGSIASNDIQYY

-408 DLEGDAILTFKAAP
+408 DLERDAILTFKAAP

-514 TLSYSTDGGQTWTP
+514 TLSYSTDEGKTWTP

-538 ELNLWVK
+538 ALNLWVK

-814 DVVGIVSYYGYSEAE
+814 DVVGIVSYFGYSGAVP
-829 AATQVYPLAFLT
+829 ATQVYPLAFLT

-887 AQIEYTLVSAE
+887 AQIEYTLVSTE

>member
-17 GNLYAAEKTV
+17 SNLYAAEKTV
-27 TWNFAGRKS
+27 TFDFSTDPGVVSGIKNGEITVSFKTPGNTPAWNKS
-36 GTGATTSCELKVQS
+36 NGGEIRAYAKNTITVSSAKKIKAIKFTFNKSD
-50 GSASGT
+50 GSN
-56 WKITASKKFSAQTGR
+56 KITSTPTGFTSPTWTGESESVVFS
-71 GSTSVTL
+71 
-78 GSKNDPCTDAKLELT
+78 
-93 NSPIPEGAQ
+93 
-102 IKKVSIT
+102 
-109 AKTNNANGAT
+109 
-119 FGLQIGGVSS
+119 IGGTKGHRKV
-129 ETTLTFDKT
+129 KT
-138 KTTQEFTESKVGNVV
+138 IEV
-153 LVINTLN
+153 
-160 QSNVSLYSISI
+160 
-171 TYEEVAETKCA
+171 TYEEGAETKCA
-182 KPTFN
+182 T
-187 LENGKTYTDAQT
+187 
-199 LVITSTTA
+199 
-207 DATIHYTINRGEEKT
+207 
-222 GQPAEFTENGE
+222 
-233 YTVDAWATK
+233 
-242 DNLTESD
+242 
-249 HASIKFT
+249 
-256 IAKKCAAP
+256 P
-264 TFTPAAGFLKLGNA
+264 TFTPAAGYLKLGNA

-283 ATADAEV
+283 ATADAEI

-296 NGGEYTSF
+296 NGGEYNSF

-331 GVSGEQI
+331 GISGEQT

-360 GKWSGSIASNDIQYD
+360 GQWNGNIATSSIKYD
-375 VTGWTCQNASGANK
+375 VTGWTCPNASGANK

-408 DLEGDAILTFKAAP
+408 GLAGDAVLAFKAGA
-422 WNTEGGKMS
+422 WNVTDEKTTLNISITNGTLDKTS
-431 VTISD
+431 V
-436 GTIETSEFELI
+436 ELKKGE
-447 NNTFT
+447 FT
-452 EYSVKISG
+452 EYTINITG
-460 GATSKITFTSSEA
+460 ADATSKITFEA
-473 RFFLDEVKV
+473 AEVEDNRFFLDEVKI

-499 KVGDKITFATKTDGA
+499 NVGDKITFVTKTDGA

-528 GSEYAAATVG
+528 GSEYTAAKVG
-538 ELNLWVK
+538 ALNLWVK
-545 ATKGSDESAVAK
+545 ATKDSDESAVAK

-580 AKTGELFGTM
+580 AATGELFGTM
-590 TVAVPMPINATVMDV
+590 TVAVPMPINATEMYV

-611 KEFSSDKNLTAE
+611 KEFINKKGLSTE
-623 FSKEITET
+623 FSTVITET

-636 DVTANNDK
+636 DVIANNDK
-644 EIIGDKKTAEF
+644 EMTGDKKTAEF

-728 GIKGQYTVYNNTIEL
+728 GIKGQYTVYNNTTIEL

-761 IEIAA
+761 IEISA
-766 ISADN
+766 IKADN

-799 MYDKKFCTVPADGTY
+799 MFNKEFCTVPADGTY
-814 DVVGIVSYYGYSEAE
+814 DVVGIVSYYKPKKAE

-861 ANDKVLTEEATEVK
+861 ANDIVLTEDGSFEGMN
-875 DASCVKLTCEEG
+875 ASCVKLTCEEG
-887 AQIEYTLVSAE
+887 AQIEYTLDSGE
-898 TGSSTATVESG
+898 PSPSTATVESG
-909 AEIVGLIKGE
+909 TEIGFTDGE
-919 VYELTVCAVKG
+919 SYMLTVCAVKG

-935 SRQYTFTITG
+935 SREYMFSIG
-945 STSSVSSM
+945 KTSSVSSM
-953 SAEGVKVFATEGGVE
+953 SAEGVKVFAAEGGVE
-968 VVAAEATDVAV
+968 VVAAEAADVAV
-979 YTVAGQLVRQARV
+979 YTVAGQLVRQVRV
-992 AEDSTLVN
+992 AEGSTLVN

>member
-17 GNLYAAEKTV
+17 GNLYAVEKTV
-27 TWNFAGRKS
+27 TFDFSTNPGAVSGIKNGEITVSFKTPGVTPVWKGGEIRAYAKNTITVSSAKKIKAIKFTFNKDNGNEITSTPTGFTDPTWTGESESVVFKIGGKS
-36 GTGATTSCELKVQS
+36 GHRKVK
-50 GSASGT
+50 T
-56 WKITASKKFSAQTGR
+56 IE
-71 GSTSVTL
+71 VTY
-78 GSKNDPCTDAKLELT
+78 DA
-93 NSPIPEGAQ
+93 P
-102 IKKVSIT
+102 V
-109 AKTNNANGAT
+109 
-119 FGLQIGGVSS
+119 
-129 ETTLTFDKT
+129 
-138 KTTQEFTESKVGNVV
+138 
-153 LVINTLN
+153 
-160 QSNVSLYSISI
+160 
-171 TYEEVAETKCA
+171 ETKCA
-182 KPTFN
+182 TPTFN

-199 LVITSTTA
+199 LEITSTTA
-207 DATIHYTINRGEEKT
+207 DATIHYTVNGGAEKI
-222 GQPAEFTENGE
+222 GQPAEFTENGK
-233 YTVDAWATK
+233 YTVEAWATK
-242 DNLTESD
+242 DDLTDSE
-249 HASIKFT
+249 HASITFT

-264 TFTPAAGFLKLGNA
+264 TFTPAAGYLKLGNA

-283 ATADAEV
+283 ATADAEIS
-290 YYQYSY
+290 YQYSY

-338 YEVGNLVFYE
+338 YEVENLVFYE

-460 GATSKITFTSSEA
+460 GATSKITFEA
-473 RFFLDEVKV
+473 AVDKNNRFFLDEVKV

-514 TLSYSTDGGQTWTP
+514 TLSYSTDEGKTWTP

-538 ELNLWVK
+538 ALNLWVK

-580 AKTGELFGTM
+580 AATGELFGTM

-644 EIIGDKKTAEF
+644 ENIGDKKTAEF

-743 TEPVLTE
+743 LNPTLTE
-750 TTEGATVDPKQ
+750 TTEGATIDPKQ

-785 KNETFADAAGNTVD
+785 KNKTFADAAGNTVD
-799 MYDKKFCTVPADGTY
+799 MFNKEFCTVPADGTY
-814 DVVGIVSYYGYSEAE
+814 DVVGIVSYFGYPNNVP
-829 AATQVYPLAFLT
+829 ATQVYPLAFLT

-953 SAEGVKVFATEGGVE
+953 SVEGVKVFAAEGGVE
-968 VVAAEATDVAV
+968 VVADEAAEVAV
-979 YTVAGQLVRQARV
+979 YTAAGQLVRQARV
-992 AEDSTLVN
+992 AEGSTLVN

>member
-17 GNLYAAEKTV
+17 GNLYAAEV
-27 TWNFAGRKS
+27 TD
-36 GTGATTSCELKVQS
+36 V
-50 GSASGT
+50 
-56 WKITASKKFSAQTGR
+56 ITASNLKATGTTYVLFSNVKVTSEASYSGQSAQTGNNT
-71 GSTSVTL
+71 GIIQLNNSK
-78 GSKNDPCTDAKLELT
+78 KNDHNIGIVSTVSGGL
-93 NSPIPEGAQ
+93 
-102 IKKVSIT
+102 IKSVSIEVD
-109 AKTNNANGAT
+109 NSNANTYSVYAK
-119 FGLQIGGVSS
+119 
-129 ETTLTFDKT
+129 KT
-138 KTTQEFTESKVGNVV
+138 AYSAIEDLYNDPKQGDLILESK
-153 LVINTLN
+153 
-160 QSNVSLYSISI
+160 
-171 TYEEVAETKCA
+171 
-182 KPTFN
+182 
-187 LENGKTYTDAQT
+187 
-199 LVITSTTA
+199 ST
-207 DATIHYTINRGEEKT
+207 
-222 GQPAEFTENGE
+222 
-233 YTVDAWATK
+233 
-242 DNLTESD
+242 
-249 HASIKFT
+249 
-256 IAKKCAAP
+256 
-264 TFTPAAGFLKLGNA
+264 
-278 ITFTS
+278 
-283 ATADAEV
+283 
-290 YYQYSY
+290 
-296 NGGEYTSF
+296 
-304 VKGTSFTPDKEGT
+304 
-317 YKIIAKATKTGLED
+317 
-331 GVSGEQI
+331 
-338 YEVGNLVFYE
+338 
-348 SFDKNDGTGGND
+348 
-360 GKWSGSIASNDIQYD
+360 GSVD
-375 VTGWTCQNASGANK
+375 VTGEYYYIGIR
-389 CAKFGTSS
+389 S
-397 KKGTA
+397 KK
-402 TTPALT
+402 
-408 DLEGDAILTFKAAP
+408 
-422 WNTEGGKMS
+422 N
-431 VTISD
+431 V
-436 GTIETSEFELI
+436 
-447 NNTFT
+447 
-452 EYSVKISG
+452 VKIK
-460 GATSKITFTSSEA
+460 KITITYINSS
-473 RFFLDEVKV
+473 VS
-482 KQVAVATPTIT
+482 TPTIT

-514 TLSYSTDGGQTWTP
+514 TLSYSTDEGKTWTP

-538 ELNLWVK
+538 ALNLWVK

-644 EIIGDKKTAEF
+644 EITGDKKTAEF

-743 TEPVLTE
+743 LNPTLTE
-750 TTEGATVDPKQ
+750 TTEGATIDPKQ

-785 KNETFADAAGNTVD
+785 KNKTFADAAGNTVD
-799 MYDKKFCTVPADGTY
+799 MFNKEFCTVPADGTY
-814 DVVGIVSYYGYSEAE
+814 DVVGIVSYFGYPNNVP
-829 AATQVYPLAFLT
+829 ATQVYPLAFLT

-861 ANDKVLTEEATEVK
+861 ANDIVLTEDGSFE
-875 DASCVKLTCEEG
+875 DMNASCVKLTCEEG
-887 AQIEYTLVSAE
+887 AQIEYTLDS
-898 TGSSTATVESG
+898 TGSSVLTKTVESG
-909 AEIVGLIKGE
+909 TEIGFTDGE
-919 VYELTVCAVKG
+919 YCMLTVCVVKG

-935 SRQYTFTITG
+935 SRKYEFGIG
-945 STSSVSSM
+945 KTSSVSSM
-953 SAEGVKVFATEGGVE
+953 SAEGVKVFAAEGGVK
-968 VVAAEATDVAV
+968 VVAEEAADVAV

-992 AEDSTLVN
+992 AEGSTLVN

>member
-27 TWNFAGRKS
+27 TFDFSTNPGAVS
-36 GTGATTSCELKVQS
+36 GIKNGEITVSFKTPGVTPV
-50 GSASGT
+50 
-56 WKITASKKFSAQTGR
+56 WKGGEIRAYAKNTITVSSVKK
-71 GSTSVTL
+71 
-78 GSKNDPCTDAKLELT
+78 
-93 NSPIPEGAQ
+93 
-102 IKKVSIT
+102 IKKIKFTFDEGDDANPIT
-109 AKTNNANGAT
+109 STPTGFTDPTWTGESESVVFK
-119 FGLQIGGVSS
+119 IGGTKGHRKV
-129 ETTLTFDKT
+129 KT
-138 KTTQEFTESKVGNVV
+138 IEV
-153 LVINTLN
+153 
-160 QSNVSLYSISI
+160 
-171 TYEEVAETKCA
+171 TYEEGAETQCA
-182 KPTFN
+182 T
-187 LENGKTYTDAQT
+187 
-199 LVITSTTA
+199 
-207 DATIHYTINRGEEKT
+207 
-222 GQPAEFTENGE
+222 
-233 YTVDAWATK
+233 
-242 DNLTESD
+242 
-249 HASIKFT
+249 
-256 IAKKCAAP
+256 P
-264 TFTPAAGFLKLGNA
+264 TFTPAAGYLKLGNA

-283 ATADAEV
+283 ATADAEIS
-290 YYQYSY
+290 YQYSY

-331 GVSGEQI
+331 GVSGEQT

-348 SFDKNDGTGGND
+348 SFDKNEGTGGND

-375 VTGWTCQNASGANK
+375 VAGWTCTSASGAK
-389 CAKFGTSS
+389 MCAKFGTSS

-460 GATSKITFTSSEA
+460 GATSKITFTSSKD

-499 KVGDKITFATKTDGA
+499 NVGDKITFATKTEGA
-514 TLSYSTDGGQTWTP
+514 TLSYSTDEGKTWTP
-528 GSEYAAATVG
+528 GSEYTAAAVG
-538 ELNLWVK
+538 ALNLWVK
-545 ATKGSDESAVAK
+545 AIKDSDESAVAK

-566 AIGSVNINITADKT
+566 AIGSVNINITADKK

-611 KEFSSDKNLTAE
+611 KEFSSDKGLTAE

-644 EIIGDKKTAEF
+644 EITGDKKTAEF

-687 PLSVTYANGS
+687 PLSVTFSKGE

-728 GIKGQYTVYNNTIEL
+728 GIKGQYTVHNNTIEL
-743 TEPVLTE
+743 LNPTLTE
-750 TTEGATVDPKQ
+750 TTEGATIDPKQ

-766 ISADN
+766 IKADN

-785 KNETFADAAGNTVD
+785 KNKTFADAAGNTVD

-814 DVVGIVSYYGYSEAE
+814 DVVGIVSYYGYSGAVP
-829 AATQVYPLAFLT
+829 ATQVYPLAFLT

-861 ANDKVLTEEATEVK
+861 ANDKVLTDEVTEVK

-887 AQIEYTLVSAE
+887 AQIEYTLKLAE
-898 TGSSTATVESG
+898 STSTATVESG
-909 AEIVGLIKGE
+909 AEIVGLAKDE

-935 SRQYTFTITG
+935 SRKYMFTITG

-953 SAEGVKVFATEGGVE
+953 SAEGVKVFAAEGGVE
-968 VVAAEATDVAV
+968 VVAEEATDVAV
-979 YTVAGQLVRQARV
+979 YTAAGQLVRQARV
-992 AEDSTLVN
+992 AEGSTLVN
-1000 VAPGFYVVRANGTAT
+1000 VAPGFYVVRANGTAS

>member
-17 GNLYAAEKTV
+17 GNLYATEKTV
-27 TWNFAGRKS
+27 TYTFTSKTWEAAEGNWNSLKNGDSKEARGVAVTNAVSGASAESPSGFSKITSVNMVWSTSGKGAGTINMYISNNNVGSKTVGKS
-36 GTGATTSCELKVQS
+36 QSNQKFSVVTDPSTTSGVVKFDVKCTK
-50 GSASGT
+50 GT
-56 WKITASKKFSAQTGR
+56 IY
-71 GSTSVTL
+71 
-78 GSKNDPCTDAKLELT
+78 
-93 NSPIPEGAQ
+93 
-102 IKKVSIT
+102 IK
-109 AKTNNANGAT
+109 
-119 FGLQIGGVSS
+119 
-129 ETTLTFDKT
+129 
-138 KTTQEFTESKVGNVV
+138 
-153 LVINTLN
+153 
-160 QSNVSLYSISI
+160 SISI
-171 TYEEVAETKCA
+171 TYEEGVETKCA
-182 KPTFN
+182 T
-187 LENGKTYTDAQT
+187 
-199 LVITSTTA
+199 
-207 DATIHYTINRGEEKT
+207 
-222 GQPAEFTENGE
+222 
-233 YTVDAWATK
+233 
-242 DNLTESD
+242 
-249 HASIKFT
+249 
-256 IAKKCAAP
+256 P
-264 TFTPAAGFLKLGNA
+264 TFTPAAGYLKLGNA

-296 NGGEYTSF
+296 NGGEYNSF

-317 YKIIAKATKTGLED
+317 YKIIAKATKTGLDD
-331 GVSGEQI
+331 GVSEEQI

-360 GKWSGSIASNDIQYD
+360 GKWSGNIAINDIQYD
-375 VTGWTCQNASGANK
+375 VAGWTCENEKGANM
-389 CAKFGTSS
+389 CARFGTSG

-460 GATSKITFTSSEA
+460 GATSKITFTSSED

-499 KVGDKITFATKTDGA
+499 NVGDKITFATKTDGA
-514 TLSYSTDGGQTWTP
+514 TLSYSTDEGQTWTQ
-528 GSEYAAATVG
+528 GSEYTAAKAG
-538 ELNLWVK
+538 ALNLWVK
-545 ATKGSDESAVAK
+545 ATKDSDESAVAK

-566 AIGSVNINITADKT
+566 AISVNINITADKT
-580 AKTGELFGTM
+580 AATGELFGTM

-611 KEFSSDKNLTAE
+611 KEFSSDKGLTAE

-636 DVTANNDK
+636 DVTANNDN
-644 EIIGDKKTAEF
+644 EITGDTKTAKF

-687 PLSVTYANGS
+687 PLSVTFSKGE

-728 GIKGQYTVYNNTIEL
+728 GIKGQYTVFRNTIEL
-743 TEPVLTE
+743 LNPTLTE
-750 TTEGATVDPKQ
+750 TTEGATINPKQ

-766 ISADN
+766 IKADN
-771 QNQFVIIKDAVLNV
+771 QNQYVIIKDAVLNV
-785 KNETFADAAGNTVD
+785 KNKTFADAAGNTVD

-846 LGFTAAEINEMPWLA
+846 LGFTAAEINEMSWLA
-861 ANDKVLTEEATEVK
+861 ANDKVLTEDGSFE
-875 DASCVKLTCEEG
+875 DINASCVKLTCEEG
-887 AQIEYTLVSAE
+887 AQIEYTLDSGE
-898 TGSSTATVESG
+898 PSPSTATVESG
-909 AEIVGLIKGE
+909 TEIGFTDGE
-919 VYELTVCAVKG
+919 SYMLTVCAVKG

-935 SRQYTFTITG
+935 SREYVFSIG
-945 STSSVSSM
+945 KTSSVSSM
-953 SAEGVKVFATEGGVE
+953 SSEGVKVVAAEGGVE
-968 VVAAEATDVAV
+968 VVADEAAEVAV
-979 YTVAGQLVRQARV
+979 YTAAGQLVRQARV
-992 AEDSTLVN
+992 AEGNTLVN

>member
-27 TWNFAGRKS
+27 TFDAKVDRSSSTTLLKDGITLSLS
-36 GTGATTSCELKVQS
+36 GG
-50 GSASGT
+50 GT
-56 WKITASKKFSAQTGR
+56 FDNGTDYRPYA
-71 GSTSVTL
+71 GST
-78 GSKNDPCTDAKLELT
+78 LT
-93 NSPIPEGAQ
+93 I
-102 IKKVSIT
+102 
-109 AKTNNANGAT
+109 
-119 FGLQIGGVSS
+119 SS
-129 ETTLTFDKT
+129 EYNIT
-138 KTTQEFTESKVGNVV
+138 KIVFTCASKVGATKGGPENFTVTKGGGSYKNDKGYV
-153 LVINTLN
+153 GTWTG
-160 QSNVSLYSISI
+160 SAASI
-171 TYEEVAETKCA
+171 TFKAGKQVKAKTIEVTYDAPAETKCA

-199 LVITSTTA
+199 LEITSTTA
-207 DATIHYTINRGEEKT
+207 DATIHYTVNGGGPKT
-222 GQPAEFTENGE
+222 GQPAEFTENGK
-233 YTVDAWATK
+233 YTVEAWATK
-242 DNLTESD
+242 DGLTDSE
-249 HASIKFT
+249 HASITFT

-290 YYQYSY
+290 YYQYSH
-296 NGGEYTSF
+296 NEGEYTSF

-317 YKIIAKATKTGLED
+317 YKIIAKATKTGFED
-331 GVSGEQI
+331 GVSEEQI

-360 GKWSGSIASNDIQYD
+360 GQWNGNIATNDIQYD
-375 VTGWTCQNASGANK
+375 VAGWTCENEKGANK
-389 CAKFGTSS
+389 CARFGAST
-397 KKGTA
+397 KGKA

-408 DLEGDAILTFKAAP
+408 GLGGDAVLTFKAGA
-422 WNTEGGKMS
+422 WNIEKEKTTLNISITNGTLDKTS
-431 VTISD
+431 VD
-436 GTIETSEFELI
+436 LKKGE
-447 NNTFT
+447 FT
-452 EYSVKISG
+452 EYTINITG
-460 GATSKITFTSSEA
+460 ADATSKITFEA
-473 RFFLDEVKV
+473 AVDKNNRFFLDEVKV

-528 GSEYAAATVG
+528 GSEYSATTVG
-538 ELNLWVK
+538 ALNLWVK

-611 KEFSSDKNLTAE
+611 KEFSSDKGLTAE

-636 DVTANNDK
+636 NVIANNDNDITDGT
-644 EIIGDKKTAEF
+644 ETAKF

-687 PLSVTYANGS
+687 PLSVTFSKGE

-728 GIKGQYTVYNNTIEL
+728 GIKGQYTVYNNTTIEL

-766 ISADN
+766 IKADN
-771 QNQFVIIKDAVLNV
+771 QNQYVIIKDAVLNV

-799 MYDKKFCTVPADGTY
+799 MFDKKFCTVPADGTY
-814 DVVGIVSYYGYSEAE
+814 DVVGIVSYYKPKNAE
-829 AATQVYPLAFLT
+829 ASTQVYPLAFLT
-841 APTAT
+841 TPTAT
-846 LGFTAAEINEMPWLA
+846 LGFTAAEINERPWLA
-861 ANDKVLTEEATEVK
+861 ANDIVLTEDGSFE
-875 DASCVKLTCEEG
+875 DINASCVKLTCEEG
-887 AQIEYTLVSAE
+887 AQIEYTLDS
-898 TGSSTATVESG
+898 TGSSVLTKTVESG
-909 AEIVGLIKGE
+909 TEIGFTDGE
-919 VYELTVCAVKG
+919 YCMLTVCVVKG

-935 SRQYTFTITG
+935 SRKYEFGIG
-945 STSSVSSM
+945 KTSSVSSM
-953 SAEGVKVFATEGGVE
+953 SAEGVKVFAAEGGVK
-968 VVAAEATDVAV
+968 VVAEEAAEVAV
-979 YTVAGQLVRQARV
+979 YTAAGQLVRQARV
-992 AEDSTLVN
+992 AEGSTLVN

>member
-17 GNLYAAEKTV
+17 SNLYAAEKTV
-27 TWNFAGRKS
+27 TFDFSTNPGAVSGIKNGEITVSFDKSVGTTPPKWNAKNGGEMRAYAKN
-36 GTGATTSCELKVQS
+36 T
-50 GSASGT
+50 
-56 WKITASKKFSAQTGR
+56 ITVS
-71 GSTSVTL
+71 SV
-78 GSKNDPCTDAKLELT
+78 KR
-93 NSPIPEGAQ
+93 
-102 IKKVSIT
+102 IKKIEFSFNKGEDKNEIT
-109 AKTNNANGAT
+109 STPTGFTSPTWTGESESVVFK
-119 FGLQIGGVSS
+119 IGGTSGHRKV
-129 ETTLTFDKT
+129 KT
-138 KTTQEFTESKVGNVV
+138 IEV
-153 LVINTLN
+153 
-160 QSNVSLYSISI
+160 
-171 TYEEVAETKCA
+171 TYEEGAETKCA
-182 KPTFN
+182 T
-187 LENGKTYTDAQT
+187 
-199 LVITSTTA
+199 
-207 DATIHYTINRGEEKT
+207 
-222 GQPAEFTENGE
+222 
-233 YTVDAWATK
+233 
-242 DNLTESD
+242 
-249 HASIKFT
+249 
-256 IAKKCAAP
+256 P
-264 TFTPAAGFLKLGNA
+264 TFTPAAGYLKLGNA

-283 ATADAEV
+283 ATADAEI

-296 NGGEYTSF
+296 NGGEYNSF

-331 GVSGEQI
+331 GISGEQT

-360 GKWSGSIASNDIQYD
+360 GRWNGSIAANDIQYD
-375 VTGWTCQNASGANK
+375 VTGWTCENAKGANM
-389 CAKFGTSS
+389 CAKFGTGGA
-397 KKGTA
+397 KGKA

-408 DLEGDAILTFKAAP
+408 GLAGDAILTFKAGA
-422 WNTEGGKMS
+422 WNVTNEKNTLNISITNGTLDKTS
-431 VTISD
+431 V
-436 GTIETSEFELI
+436 ELKKGE
-447 NNTFT
+447 FT
-452 EYSVKISG
+452 EYTINITG
-460 GATSKITFTSSEA
+460 ADATSKITFEA
-473 RFFLDEVKV
+473 AEVEDNRFFLDEVKV

-499 KVGDKITFATKTDGA
+499 KVGDKITFATKTEGA
-514 TLSYSTDGGQTWTP
+514 TLSYSTDEGKTWTP
-528 GSEYAAATVG
+528 GSEYTAAAVG
-538 ELNLWVK
+538 ALNLWVK
-545 ATKGSDESAVAK
+545 AIKDSDESAVAK

-566 AIGSVNINITADKT
+566 AIGSVNINITADKK

-611 KEFSSDKNLTAE
+611 KEFSSDKGLTAE

-644 EIIGDKKTAEF
+644 EITGDKKTAEF

-687 PLSVTYANGS
+687 PLSVTFSKGE

-728 GIKGQYTVYNNTIEL
+728 GIKGQYTVYNNTTIEL

-761 IEIAA
+761 IEISA
-766 ISADN
+766 IKADN
-771 QNQFVIIKDAVLNV
+771 QNQYVIIKDAVLNV
-785 KNETFADAAGNTVD
+785 KNETFADAVGNTVD
-799 MYDKKFCTVPADGTY
+799 MFDKKFCTVPADGTY
-814 DVVGIVSYYGYSEAE
+814 DVVGIVSYYKPKKAE

-841 APTAT
+841 TPTAT

-953 SAEGVKVFATEGGVE
+953 SAEGVKVFAAEGGVE
-968 VVAAEATDVAV
+968 VVADEAAEVAV
-979 YTVAGQLVRQARV
+979 YTAAGQLVRQARV
-992 AEDSTLVN
+992 AEGSTLVN

>member
-17 GNLYAAEKTV
+17 SNLYAAEKTV
-27 TWNFAGRKS
+27 TSTFTDNDLAVGAGEPEWESSIAATAFETS
-36 GTGATTSCELKVQS
+36 GSKRGVQFGAAKGIFTLKTKVSFSKVKNVSVLLSSNGNGNTVSLKV
-50 GSASGT
+50 GVASVG
-56 WKITASKKFSAQTGR
+56 
-71 GSTSVTL
+71 
-78 GSKNDPCTDAKLELT
+78 
-93 NSPIPEGAQ
+93 
-102 IKKVSIT
+102 KKVSIVKKNNYSVEWT
-109 AKTNNANGAT
+109 A
-119 FGLQIGGVSS
+119 
-129 ETTLTFDKT
+129 
-138 KTTQEFTESKVGNVV
+138 ESPQDGIVELSFNDAAKS
-153 LVINTLN
+153 I
-160 QSNVSLYSISI
+160 YIKSISI

-182 KPTFN
+182 T
-187 LENGKTYTDAQT
+187 
-199 LVITSTTA
+199 
-207 DATIHYTINRGEEKT
+207 
-222 GQPAEFTENGE
+222 
-233 YTVDAWATK
+233 
-242 DNLTESD
+242 
-249 HASIKFT
+249 
-256 IAKKCAAP
+256 P
-264 TFTPAAGFLKLGNA
+264 TFTPAAGYLKLGNA

-283 ATADAEV
+283 ATADAEIS
-290 YYQYSY
+290 YQYSY

-338 YEVGNLVFYE
+338 YEVENLVFYE

-528 GSEYAAATVG
+528 GSEYTATTVG
-538 ELNLWVK
+538 ALNLWVK

-644 EIIGDKKTAEF
+644 EIKGDKKTAEF

-814 DVVGIVSYYGYSEAE
+814 DVVGIVSYFGYSGAVP
-829 AATQVYPLAFLT
+829 ATQVYPLAFLT

-846 LGFTAAEINEMPWLA
+846 LGFTAAEINEMSWLA
-861 ANDKVLTEEATEVK
+861 ANDKVLTEDGSFE
-875 DASCVKLTCEEG
+875 DINASCVKLTCEEG
-887 AQIEYTLVSAE
+887 AQIEYTLDSGE
-898 TGSSTATVESG
+898 PSPSTATVESG
-909 AEIVGLIKGE
+909 TEIGFTDGE
-919 VYELTVCAVKG
+919 SYMLTVCAVKG

-935 SRQYTFTITG
+935 SREYMFSIG
-945 STSSVSSM
+945 KTSSVSSM
-953 SAEGVKVFATEGGVE
+953 SSEGVKVFAAEGGVK
-968 VVAAEATDVAV
+968 VVADEAAEVAV
-979 YTVAGQLVRQARV
+979 YTAAGQLVRQARV
-992 AEDSTLVN
+992 AEGSTLVN

>member
-27 TWNFAGRKS
+27 TYTFTSKTWAAAEGNWNSLKGGDSKETRGVAVTKAVS
-36 GTGATTSCELKVQS
+36 GASAESPS
-50 GSASGT
+50 GFS
-56 WKITASKKFSAQTGR
+56 KITSVNMVWSTSGKGAGTINMYISDNKVGSKTVGKSMSNQKFSVVTDP
-71 GSTSVTL
+71 SNTSGVVKFDVT
-78 GSKNDPCTDAKLELT
+78 CTAGT
-93 NSPIPEGAQ
+93 IY
-102 IKKVSIT
+102 IK
-109 AKTNNANGAT
+109 
-119 FGLQIGGVSS
+119 
-129 ETTLTFDKT
+129 
-138 KTTQEFTESKVGNVV
+138 
-153 LVINTLN
+153 
-160 QSNVSLYSISI
+160 SISI
-171 TYEEVAETKCA
+171 TYEEGAETKCA
-182 KPTFN
+182 T
-187 LENGKTYTDAQT
+187 
-199 LVITSTTA
+199 
-207 DATIHYTINRGEEKT
+207 
-222 GQPAEFTENGE
+222 
-233 YTVDAWATK
+233 
-242 DNLTESD
+242 
-249 HASIKFT
+249 
-256 IAKKCAAP
+256 P
-264 TFTPAAGFLKLGNA
+264 TFTPAAGYLKLGNA

-283 ATADAEV
+283 ATVDAEV

-331 GVSGEQI
+331 GVSEEQI

-375 VTGWTCQNASGANK
+375 VTGWTCEYEKGANK

-460 GATSKITFTSSEA
+460 GATSKITFTSSED

-514 TLSYSTDGGQTWTP
+514 TLSYSTDEGKTWTP

-538 ELNLWVK
+538 ALNLWVK

-580 AKTGELFGTM
+580 AATGELFGTM

-687 PLSVTYANGS
+687 PLSVTFSKGE

-728 GIKGQYTVYNNTIEL
+728 GIKGQYTVYNNTTIEL

-766 ISADN
+766 IKADN
-771 QNQFVIIKDAVLNV
+771 QNQYVIIKDAVLNV

-814 DVVGIVSYYGYSEAE
+814 DVVGIVSYYKPKKAE

-861 ANDKVLTEEATEVK
+861 ANDKVLTDEVTEVK

-887 AQIEYTLVSAE
+887 AQIEYTLKLAE
-898 TGSSTATVESG
+898 STSTATVESG
-909 AEIVGLIKGE
+909 AEIVGLAKDE

-935 SRQYTFTITG
+935 SRKYMFTITG

-953 SAEGVKVFATEGGVE
+953 SAEGVKVFAAEGGVE

-992 AEDSTLVN
+992 AEGSTLVN

>member
-27 TWNFAGRKS
+27 TYTFTSKVWEAAEGNWKS
-36 GTGATTSCELKVQS
+36 LKEGNSKEARGVTVTNAVSGASAESPS
-50 GSASGT
+50 GFS
-56 WKITASKKFSAQTGR
+56 KITSVNMVW
-71 GSTSVTL
+71 STSNKGVGTINMYISGNKV
-78 GSKNDPCTDAKLELT
+78 GSKT
-93 NSPIPEGAQ
+93 
-102 IKKVSIT
+102 V
-109 AKTNNANGAT
+109 
-119 FGLQIGGVSS
+119 
-129 ETTLTFDKT
+129 ETGQSN
-138 KTTQEFTESKVGNVV
+138 QEFSVV
-153 LVINTLN
+153 TDPSNT
-160 QSNVSLYSISI
+160 SGVVKFDVKCTKGTIYIKSISI
-171 TYEEVAETKCA
+171 TYEEGVETKCA
-182 KPTFN
+182 T
-187 LENGKTYTDAQT
+187 
-199 LVITSTTA
+199 
-207 DATIHYTINRGEEKT
+207 
-222 GQPAEFTENGE
+222 
-233 YTVDAWATK
+233 
-242 DNLTESD
+242 
-249 HASIKFT
+249 
-256 IAKKCAAP
+256 P
-264 TFTPAAGFLKLGNA
+264 TFTPAAGYLKLGNA

-296 NGGEYTSF
+296 NGGEYNSF

-360 GKWSGSIASNDIQYD
+360 GKWNNNIATDNIQYD
-375 VTGWTCQNASGANK
+375 VVGWTCTNANGASK
-389 CAKFGTSS
+389 CAKFG
-397 KKGTA
+397 KGDEKGTA

-408 DLEGDAILTFKAAP
+408 GLEGDAVLTFKAGA
-422 WNTEGGKMS
+422 WNVTKEKTTLKISITNGSLDKTS
-431 VTISD
+431 V
-436 GTIETSEFELI
+436 ELKKGE
-447 NNTFT
+447 FT
-452 EYSVKISG
+452 EYTINITG
-460 GATSKITFTSSEA
+460 ADATSQITFEA
-473 RFFLDEVKV
+473 SVDKNNRFFLDEVKV

-499 KVGDKITFATKTDGA
+499 NVGDKITFATKTDGA
-514 TLSYSTDGGQTWTP
+514 TLSYSTDEGKTWTP
-528 GSEYAAATVG
+528 GSEYTATTVG
-538 ELNLWVK
+538 ALNLWVK
-545 ATKGSDESAVAK
+545 ATKDSDESAVAK

-590 TVAVPMPINATVMDV
+590 TVAVPMPINATEMDV

-611 KEFSSDKNLTAE
+611 KEFSSDNGLTAE

-636 DVTANNDK
+636 EVTANNDNDIT
-644 EIIGDKKTAEF
+644 EGKKTAKF

-665 FLLYGPECNNL
+665 FLRYGPECNNL

-709 IFQRGGFSTA
+709 IYKQGGFSTTYA
-719 YTNGTVFAK
+719 NGTVFAK
-728 GIKGQYTVYNNTIEL
+728 GIKGQYTVYNTTTIEL

-750 TTEGATVDPKQ
+750 TTEGATIDPKQ

-766 ISADN
+766 IKADN
-771 QNQFVIIKDAVLNV
+771 QNQYVIIKDAVLNV
-785 KNETFADAAGNTVD
+785 ENKTFADAAGNTVD
-799 MYDKKFCTVPADGTY
+799 MFDKKFCTVPADGTY
-814 DVVGIVSYYGYSEAE
+814 DVVGIVSYYKPNKDEAT
-829 AATQVYPLAFLT
+829 TQVYPLAFLT

-861 ANDKVLTEEATEVK
+861 ANDKVLTEEGTEVK

-909 AEIVGLIKGE
+909 TEIGGLIEGE
-919 VYELTVCAVKG
+919 LYELTVYAVKG

-935 SRQYTFTITG
+935 SRQYLFTITG

-953 SAEGVKVFATEGGVE
+953 SAEGVKVVAAEGGVK
-968 VVAAEATDVAV
+968 VVADEAAEVAV
-979 YTVAGQLVRQARV
+979 YTAAGQLVRQARV
-992 AEDSTLVN
+992 AEGSTLVN

>member
-17 GNLYAAEKTV
+17 GNLYAAEV
-27 TWNFAGRKS
+27 TD
-36 GTGATTSCELKVQS
+36 V
-50 GSASGT
+50 
-56 WKITASKKFSAQTGR
+56 ITASNLKATGTTYVLFSNVKVTSEALYSGQSAQTGNNTGIIQLNSKKKNSR
-71 GSTSVTL
+71 NIGIVSTVSGGLIKSVSIEVDNSNANTYSVYAKKTAYSAIEDL
-78 GSKNDPCTDAKLELT
+78 YNDPKQGNLILESKSTGSLDVAGEYYYIGIR
-93 NSPIPEGAQ
+93 SKSGAVK
-102 IKKVSIT
+102 IKKIT
-109 AKTNNANGAT
+109 
-119 FGLQIGGVSS
+119 
-129 ETTLTFDKT
+129 
-138 KTTQEFTESKVGNVV
+138 
-153 LVINTLN
+153 
-160 QSNVSLYSISI
+160 I
-171 TYEEVAETKCA
+171 TYV
-182 KPTFN
+182 N
-187 LENGKTYTDAQT
+187 
-199 LVITSTTA
+199 
-207 DATIHYTINRGEEKT
+207 
-222 GQPAEFTENGE
+222 
-233 YTVDAWATK
+233 
-242 DNLTESD
+242 
-249 HASIKFT
+249 
-256 IAKKCAAP
+256 
-264 TFTPAAGFLKLGNA
+264 
-278 ITFTS
+278 
-283 ATADAEV
+283 
-290 YYQYSY
+290 
-296 NGGEYTSF
+296 
-304 VKGTSFTPDKEGT
+304 
-317 YKIIAKATKTGLED
+317 
-331 GVSGEQI
+331 
-338 YEVGNLVFYE
+338 
-348 SFDKNDGTGGND
+348 
-360 GKWSGSIASNDIQYD
+360 
-375 VTGWTCQNASGANK
+375 
-389 CAKFGTSS
+389 SS
-397 KKGTA
+397 
-402 TTPALT
+402 
-408 DLEGDAILTFKAAP
+408 
-422 WNTEGGKMS
+422 
-431 VTISD
+431 
-436 GTIETSEFELI
+436 
-447 NNTFT
+447 
-452 EYSVKISG
+452 
-460 GATSKITFTSSEA
+460 
-473 RFFLDEVKV
+473 
-482 KQVAVATPTIT
+482 VATPTIT

-499 KVGDKITFATKTDGA
+499 SVGDKITFATKTDGA

-528 GSEYAAATVG
+528 GSEYTATTVG
-538 ELNLWVK
+538 ALNLWVK

-644 EIIGDKKTAEF
+644 EIKGDKKTAEF

-814 DVVGIVSYYGYSEAE
+814 DVVGIVSYFGYSGAVP
-829 AATQVYPLAFLT
+829 ATQVYPLAFLT

-846 LGFTAAEINEMPWLA
+846 LGFTAAEINEMSWLA
-861 ANDKVLTEEATEVK
+861 ANDKVLTEDGSFE
-875 DASCVKLTCEEG
+875 DINASCVKLTCEEG
-887 AQIEYTLVSAE
+887 AQIEYTLDSGE
-898 TGSSTATVESG
+898 PSPSTATVESG
-909 AEIVGLIKGE
+909 TEIGFTDGE
-919 VYELTVCAVKG
+919 SYMLTVCAVKG

-935 SRQYTFTITG
+935 SREYMFSIG
-945 STSSVSSM
+945 KTSSVSSM
-953 SAEGVKVFATEGGVE
+953 SAEGVKVVAAEGGVE

-979 YTVAGQLVRQARV
+979 YTAAGQLVRQARV
-992 AEDSTLVN
+992 AEGSTLVN

>member
-17 GNLYAAEKTV
+17 GNLYATEKTV
-27 TWNFAGRKS
+27 TYTFTSKTWEAAEGNWNSLKKGDSKEARGVAVTNAVSGASAESPSGFSKITSVNMVWSTSGKGAGTINMYISNNNVGSKTVGKS
-36 GTGATTSCELKVQS
+36 QSNQKFSVVTDPSTTSGVVKFDVKCTK
-50 GSASGT
+50 GT
-56 WKITASKKFSAQTGR
+56 IY
-71 GSTSVTL
+71 
-78 GSKNDPCTDAKLELT
+78 
-93 NSPIPEGAQ
+93 
-102 IKKVSIT
+102 IK
-109 AKTNNANGAT
+109 
-119 FGLQIGGVSS
+119 
-129 ETTLTFDKT
+129 
-138 KTTQEFTESKVGNVV
+138 
-153 LVINTLN
+153 
-160 QSNVSLYSISI
+160 SISI
-171 TYEEVAETKCA
+171 TYEEGVETKCA
-182 KPTFN
+182 T
-187 LENGKTYTDAQT
+187 
-199 LVITSTTA
+199 
-207 DATIHYTINRGEEKT
+207 
-222 GQPAEFTENGE
+222 
-233 YTVDAWATK
+233 
-242 DNLTESD
+242 
-249 HASIKFT
+249 
-256 IAKKCAAP
+256 P
-264 TFTPAAGFLKLGNA
+264 TFTPAAGYLKLGNA

-296 NGGEYTSF
+296 NGGEYNSF

-317 YKIIAKATKTGLED
+317 YKIIAKATKTGLDD
-331 GVSGEQI
+331 GVSEEQI

-360 GKWSGSIASNDIQYD
+360 GKWSGNIAINDIQYD
-375 VTGWTCQNASGANK
+375 VAGWTCENEKGANM
-389 CAKFGTSS
+389 CARFGTSG

-460 GATSKITFTSSEA
+460 GATSKITFTSSED

-514 TLSYSTDGGQTWTP
+514 TLSYSTDEGKTWTP
-528 GSEYAAATVG
+528 GSEYTATTVG
-538 ELNLWVK
+538 ALNLWVK

-580 AKTGELFGTM
+580 AATGELFGTM
-590 TVAVPMPINATVMDV
+590 TVVVPMPINATEMDV

-611 KEFSSDKNLTAE
+611 KEFSSDKGLTAE

-636 DVTANNDK
+636 KVIAMNDN
-644 EIIGDKKTAEF
+644 EGITEDKKTAKF

-709 IFQRGGFSTA
+709 IYKQGGFSTTYA
-719 YTNGTVFAK
+719 NGTVFAK
-728 GIKGQYTVYNNTIEL
+728 GIKGQYTVYNTTTIEL

-750 TTEGATVDPKQ
+750 TTEGATIDPKQ

-766 ISADN
+766 IKADN
-771 QNQFVIIKDAVLNV
+771 QNQYVIIKDAVLNV
-785 KNETFADAAGNTVD
+785 ENKTFADAAGNTVD
-799 MYDKKFCTVPADGTY
+799 MFNKGFCTVPADGTY
-814 DVVGIVSYYGYSEAE
+814 DVVGIVSYYKPKNAE

-846 LGFTAAEINEMPWLA
+846 LGFTAAEINEMSWLA

-887 AQIEYTLVSAE
+887 AQIEYTLVSSE
-898 TGSSTATVESG
+898 TGTSTATVESG

-953 SAEGVKVFATEGGVE
+953 SAEGVKVVAAEGGVK
-968 VVAAEATDVAV
+968 VVAEEAAEVAV
-979 YTVAGQLVRQARV
+979 YTAAGQLVRQARV
-992 AEDSTLVN
+992 AEGSTLVN